1 MMSVRL
7 PSAGLPS
14 VRVMSHGAVWPTVRT
29 LLADLAL
36 LTLRGPISSGRP
48 ALAVCLAV
56 SAQAT
61 PVPAG
66 RPRSADADAHDTD
79 ETACD
84 VFLGPPPSCGIGPLP
99 DVETKSGPPDN
110 KLRCSSDRADAA
122 ERTSAGSLS
131 TDRVCDARRNGHP
144 LGKPNLNNH
153 DELGPRE
160 RILPDGQVSERSPC
174 SSPRRFF
181 NTPSSAPQR

>member
-1 MMSVRL
+1 MRVV
-7 PSAGLPS
+7 S
-14 VRVMSHGAVWPTVRT
+14 VRVVSVRVVSDGAVWPTVGT
-29 LLADLAL
+29 LLADLPL
-36 LTLRGPISSGRP
+36 LTLKEPISSGRP
-48 ALAVCLAV
+48 ALAACLAV

-66 RPRSADADAHDTD
+66 RPCSADADVHDTD

-84 VFLGPPPSCGIGPLP
+84 VSLGPPPSCGIGPLP
-99 DVETKSGPPDN
+99 DAETRSGPPDN
-110 KLRCSSDRADAA
+110 TLRCSSDKADAA
-122 ERTSAGSLS
+122 ERTSADSLS
-131 TDRVCDARRNGHP
+131 TDNVSDARRNGHP

-160 RILPDGQVSERSPC
+160 LVLPDGQVSERSPC